1 MVLVTGGTVDQ
12 VDERARDE
20 GPALVRAWRDAT
32 RPHPQVTDRDDRRRV
47 RMVCY
52 VALSLALLLSVAA
65 VVSLCTSIAFP
76 DPDKSLGF
84 VGTGIVALA
93 AVAFWVSWYWSKQ
106 PAFERG
112 AWATVITIDAFLIGL
127 APFFTEVSA
136 SLALGF
142 AVPVL
147 CATIFLGTRGTVW
160 MFFLSMALCVLL
172 LLVTSPKVVEM
183 AFVLGIMI
191 AVVGLS
197 VLVAVLREE
206 DLKSVRRLREFERAD
221 AERLRGELDLARRV
235 QLAMLPDV
243 LPVVSGLDIAAFSE
257 PAFEASGDFYD
268 VFPLDHGA
276 GGGSA
281 IGVVVCDV
289 AGKGVASALV
299 MSATRTALRA
309 EAERNASPASVLT
322 KVNAT
327 IAASIPQGLF
337 VTIFYG
343 VYDAGERVLRFAS
356 AGHPH
361 PFRWKAS
368 EARIEELASYGMPL
382 GLLPDSE
389 YEDAEAVLDEG
400 DFVVIYTDGLVEA
413 LNKDREMFGFDNVEE
428 QLLGDGPRKA
438 TAYERLETC
447 LAAMR
452 AFIGDERLHDD
463 VTLVALA
470 RDEVVDLGDAGTPER
485 ESWAITN

>member
-1 MVLVTGGTVDQ
+1 MASGGQGDDDQ
-12 VDERARDE
+12 RHASAGGR
-20 GPALVRAWRDAT
+20 GPVALWRRAT
-32 RPHPQVTDRDDRRRV
+32 RPHPAVTDRDERRRV

-52 VALSLALLLSVAA
+52 IALSLALLLSLASVI
-65 VVSLCTSIAFP
+65 SLCTSIAFP

-84 VGTGIVALA
+84 GGTAIVAA
-93 AVAFWVSWYWSKQ
+93 AAAAFWVSWSWSKR
-106 PAFERG
+106 ADFERG

-127 APFFTEVSA
+127 APFFTDVSA

-160 MFFLSMALCVLL
+160 MFGLSMVLCVVL

-183 AFVLGIMI
+183 AFVLGIMV

-197 VLVAVLREE
+197 VLVAVLRED
-206 DLKSVRRLREFERAD
+206 DLKNVKRLREFERAD
-221 AERLRGELDLARRV
+221 AERLRGELELARRV

-243 LPVVSGLDIAAFSE
+243 LPAVSGLDIAAFSE

-268 VFPLDHGA
+268 VFPLELGTE
-276 GGGSA
+276 GSSA
-281 IGVVVCDV
+281 VGVVVCDV

-309 EAERNASPASVLT
+309 EAERNHSPGSVLT

-327 IAASIPQGLF
+327 LAASIPQGLF

-343 VYDAGERVLRFAS
+343 IYDGAARTLRFAS

-361 PFRWKAS
+361 PYRWKAS
-368 EARIEELASYGMPL
+368 AGSIDELESYGMPL
-382 GLLPDSE
+382 GLLPDSD
-389 YEDAEAVLDEG
+389 YEEAETSLDDG

-413 LNKDREMFGFDNVEE
+413 LNVHREMFGFDSVAER
-428 QLLGDGPRKA
+428 LLDDGPRKA
-438 TAYERLETC
+438 SAHDRLQTC
-447 LAAMR
+447 LRAMR

-470 RDEVVDLGDAGTPER
+470 RDEVVDLAAGDTAEHG
-485 ESWAITN
+485 SWAIRG

>member
-1 MVLVTGGTVDQ
+1 MASGGHGEEERSNASGDGRGLV
-12 VDERARDE
+12 
-20 GPALVRAWRDAT
+20 ALWQRAT
-32 RPHPQVTDRDDRRRV
+32 RPHPAVTDRDDRRRV

-52 VALSLALLLSVAA
+52 IALSLALLLSVSS

-84 VGTGIVALA
+84 GGTAIVAA
-93 AVAFWVSWYWSKQ
+93 AAAAFWLSWHWSKR
-106 PAFERG
+106 ADFELG

-127 APFFTEVSA
+127 APFFTDVSA
-136 SLALGF
+136 PLALGF

-160 MFFLSMALCVLL
+160 MFGLSMVLCIL
-172 LLVTSPKVVEM
+172 LLVVTSPAVVES

-197 VLVAVLREE
+197 VLVAVLRED
-206 DLKSVRRLREFERAD
+206 DLKNVKRLREFERAD
-221 AERLRGELDLARRV
+221 AERLRGELELARRV

-268 VFPLDHGA
+268 VFPLELGA
-276 GGGSA
+276 DGASA
-281 IGVVVCDV
+281 VGVVVCDV

-309 EAERNASPASVLT
+309 EAERNPSPGSVLT

-343 VYDAGERVLRFAS
+343 IYDASARTLRFAS

-361 PFRWKAS
+361 PYRWKAA
-368 EARIEELASYGMPL
+368 EGAIDELESYGMPL

-389 YEDAEAVLDEG
+389 YEEAETPLAEG

-413 LNKDREMFGFDNVEE
+413 LNAQREMFGFESVAE
-428 QLLGDGPRKA
+428 QLLDDGPRRA
-438 TAYERLETC
+438 SAHDRLQVC
-447 LAAMR
+447 LQGMR

-470 RDEVVDLGDAGTPER
+470 RDEVVDLGADAPER
-485 ESWAITN
+485 ETWAISG